1 LRMGEYKNK
10 VYKIQNFMMSSIVWK
25 INLGTISYHSKKA
38 SFNATANKR
47 LTKVWAPL
55 RKPLQTNLG
64 VTKTKLLI

>member
-1 LRMGEYKNK
+1 MRMGEYKNK

-47 LTKVWAPL
+47 LTKVWASL

>member
-1 LRMGEYKNK
+1 MGEYKNK

-25 INLGTISYHSKKA
+25 INLGTISYHSKKE

-47 LTKVWAPL
+47 LTEVWASL